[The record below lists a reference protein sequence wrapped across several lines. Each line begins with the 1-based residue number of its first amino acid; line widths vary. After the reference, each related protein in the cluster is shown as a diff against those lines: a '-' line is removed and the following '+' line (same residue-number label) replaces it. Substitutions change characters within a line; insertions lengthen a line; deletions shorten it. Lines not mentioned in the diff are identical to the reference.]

1 MSYVGNRR
9 LIAAQAV
16 NTFAQSDE
24 SEERI
29 RASLEKSMLTEN
41 SRLTARIESLTADLT
56 KANTTIFELQARDQK
71 REAEM
76 IQLQSDFDRDKLLRA
91 NIEVALAA
99 ANDKISAL
107 TTRLNESQQRISAL
121 EDEVNKRDARIKELE
136 QNSAQASGFGVR

>member
-1 MSYVGNRR
+1 
-9 LIAAQAV
+9 
-16 NTFAQSDE
+16 
-24 SEERI
+24 
-29 RASLEKSMLTEN
+29 
-41 SRLTARIESLTADLT
+41 
-56 KANTTIFELQARDQK
+56 
-71 REAEM
+71 M